1 MPLYEYKC
9 SNCHHRIEIV
19 QKVNDKPPKK
29 CPKCGSSLVKVISA
43 PALHFKGNGW
53 YITDYPPKHSHS
65 KDEPPKEKADAP
77 KKEAKPK
84 EKPSS
89 D

>member
-9 SNCHHRIEIV
+9 SNCHQRIELV
-19 QKVNDKPPKK
+19 QKINDKPPKK
-29 CPKCGSSLVKVISA
+29 CPRCGSPLVKVISA
-43 PALHFKGNGW
+43 PSLHFKGTGW
-53 YITDYPPKHSHS
+53 YITDNAPKRNHSN
-65 KDEPPKEKADAP
+65 DEPPKEKENGP
-77 KKEAKPK
+77 KKEAAPK